1 MPVKCWKVA
10 YWNAKKVAEKLQ
22 NCQNS
27 KSCCENFL
35 IFFYINLNE
44 GLYFFVISINAIIAV
59 DNLWN
64 KGPVLK
70 VVKCPAAK
78 HVLKV
83 H

>member
-1 MPVKCWKVA
+1 MKD
-10 YWNAKKVAEKLQ
+10 
-22 NCQNS
+22 
-27 KSCCENFL
+27 F
-35 IFFYINLNE
+35 I
-44 GLYFFVISINAIIAV
+44 VISINAIIAV

-70 VVKCPAAK
+70 VVKCQAAK

>member
-1 MPVKCWKVA
+1 MKD
-10 YWNAKKVAEKLQ
+10 
-22 NCQNS
+22 
-27 KSCCENFL
+27 F
-35 IFFYINLNE
+35 IFRYLNK
-44 GLYFFVISINAIIAV
+44 YIIAV

>member
-1 MPVKCWKVA
+1 MEGRLLEC
-10 YWNAKKVAEKLQ
+10 KKVAEKLQ

-35 IFFYINLNE
+35 IFLHKPKWKT
-44 GLYFFVISINAIIAV
+44 LFFVISINAIIAV